1 MNDHTH
7 PGDAAHLEVQ
17 KAVTS
22 LKERTANTQDSTGQV
37 VAAAVANLLT
47 GCFDFV
53 AVYIPCQLCCK
64 YDCMLNRRPI
74 CAFELLIP

>member
-22 LKERTANTQDSTGQV
+22 LKERAANTQDSTGQA
-37 VAAAVANLLT
+37 VAAAVANLSQAGQAPLT
-47 GCFDFV
+47 LRSTDARSTDG
-53 AVYIPCQLCCK
+53 A
-64 YDCMLNRRPI
+64 
-74 CAFELLIP
+74 LLTASPPPLLMEAQQ

>member
-22 LKERTANTQDSTGQV
+22 LKERAANTQDSTGQV
-37 VAAAVANLLT
+37 VAAAVANLSQAGQGAPLT
-47 GCFDFV
+47 LRSRDG
-53 AVYIPCQLCCK
+53 ALLTALY
-64 YDCMLNRRPI
+64 RR
-74 CAFELLIP
+74 ALY